1 VILSLNAEQFLLV
14 YNKVSDNPAPSAQEL
29 KNKMDTILLDALS
42 LIEDSKNQT
51 KFSSWIKQ
59 EQERITF
66 LNSELKIIKENISD
80 DGLNYPPNKQIE

>member
-1 VILSLNAEQFLLV
+1 MILSLNAEQFLLV